1 VIKGANK
8 KLLTRR
14 DFNRLSRLACLS
26 LPAATGLIATASSA
40 LDLTATNSDSS
51 TKKERIVKFTDGT
64 AVPAVGQ
71 GSWHLAQGRHLET
84 IEEDALRTGLALS
97 MRLIDTAEMY
107 SDGRSESLIGRVIAG
122 QHARAF
128 LVSKVL
134 PDHISGDGIASAC
147 DASLAPLGTDYLDL
161 YLLHWRNTDTDAGGI
176 RGEKRSTCRSTS
188 DA

>member
-1 VIKGANK
+1 
-8 KLLTRR
+8 
-14 DFNRLSRLACLS
+14 
-26 LPAATGLIATASSA
+26 
-40 LDLTATNSDSS
+40 
-51 TKKERIVKFTDGT
+51 
-64 AVPAVGQ
+64 
-71 GSWHLAQGRHLET
+71 
-84 IEEDALRTGLALS
+84 

-147 DASLAPLGTDYLDL
+147 DASLARLGTDYLDL

-176 RGEKRSTCRSTS
+176 RGEKRSTRRSTS